1 MEEQLNT
8 VETLAHILYGTRE
21 WHRRE
26 QMRNPIHH
34 AIYSLIFEK
43 AAPDL
48 GPVIELCAQWPHMS
62 KSDQTK
68 VAYTQDEGKGI
79 ADRQTVTTFGRY
91 VRKFYSSAII
101 SDHELRDIAARL
113 KPDEMRFTTDPDEIY
128 RAVIHGPTS
137 CMSKESEWASYD
149 EHPYRVYCPELGW
162 RLAVRYGPT
171 GDVLGR
177 CWVYGDGDCTGFV
190 RSYKKCPRG
199 GYSHSDEALESWLK
213 DQGIEKVRGWHR
225 VHAQIA
231 IIDAGGGQLIAPYLD
246 GESQYV
252 DGDGYITTESDDT
265 YECTNTNGY
274 SNEQGG
280 GYECSHCGAIHR
292 QYTYENEGIH
302 VGWHSDSWVGPC
314 CDHNYTEVYGRNS
327 DRYYVHG
334 DDAVEVDGEW
344 YHDRYLHD
352 NDIVTITAG
361 GYEGEYAHIDNTTY
375 DPDTGDTWHIDD
387 EHEDAPHN
395 RVTEDA

>member
-8 VETLAHILYGTRE
+8 VVNLAHILYGTRE

-26 QMRNPIHH
+26 QMRNPLHH

-48 GPVIELCAQWPHMS
+48 GPVIELCAQWPHVS
-62 KSDQTK
+62 KTDPTK
-68 VAYTQDEGKGI
+68 VAFTQDESKGV
-79 ADRQTVTTFGRY
+79 ADRQTVTNFGRY
-91 VRKFYSSAII
+91 VRKFYSPAII

-113 KPDEMRFTTDPDEIY
+113 KPDEMRFVTDGAEIY
-128 RAVIHGPTS
+128 RAVIHGPIS
-137 CMSKESEWASYD
+137 CMSKESEWADYD
-149 EHPYRVYCPELGW
+149 EHPYRVYDPELGW
-162 RLAVRYGPT
+162 QLAVRYGPT

-177 CWVYGDGDCTGFV
+177 CWVYDNAKRKGFV

-199 GYSHSDEALESWLK
+199 GYSHSDEVLEAWLTE
-213 DQGIEKVRGWHR
+213 QGIEKVRGWHR
-225 VHAQIA
+225 VNAQIK
-231 IIDAGGGQLIAPYLD
+231 IIGAGNGQLVAPYLD

-252 DGDGYITTESDDT
+252 DEDGYITTESDDT
-265 YECTNTNGY
+265 YECCRTDGY
-274 SNEQGG
+274 SDEQGG
-280 GYECSHCGAIHR
+280 GHECAHCGAIHR

-314 CDHNYTEVYGRNS
+314 CDHNYTEVYGRNG
-327 DRYYVHG
+327 DQYYVH
-334 DDAVEVDGEW
+334 DNDAVEVNGEW

-361 GYEGEYAHIDNTTY
+361 EYDGEYAHIDDTTC
-375 DPDTGDTWHIDD
+375 DPDTGDVWHIDD
-387 EHEDAPHN
+387 THEDAPHN
-395 RVTEDA
+395 RVAEDA